1 MSFKFKL
8 PELGEGLSEGV
19 ISAWQVKEGD
29 EVKTDQTLVEIENDK
44 SVVDLPSPV
53 SGTVKSL
60 KFKEGDT
67 VEVGQVIIDI
77 DDGSPDE
84 PDASDEAPAADA
96 AAAAEPEA
104 PSAPAPAAPAPAA
117 PAAPASPAPT
127 AAAPAAEPAAAP
139 ADARPEG
146 APVLAMPSVRLYA
159 REHGVDLST
168 VVPTGAHGH
177 VLRADVDAVFGHRAE
192 PADAGSAPA
201 VAASAEPHPEA
212 AAAPTDEVSVTPTYD
227 GSGERRTPFSGIRK
241 ATANAVTKAHEIPP
255 VTFFAEV
262 EISALLAHR
271 KTYKQLAVERDIH
284 LTPLAYIVKALVA
297 VLKQFPDLNTR
308 LDLDAGEIVYRDRID
323 VGIATDTDRGLFVP
337 VVRDADRLSLF
348 EVAQRIAENT
358 EKAKAGKLGPN
369 DMGDGSITISN
380 LGSVGGGWFTPILNA
395 PETSILGVGRAKPG
409 PVVNDEGELEVG
421 QLLQLSFTTDH
432 RVIDGAKA
440 QQALNL
446 LTAVLHDPARLLVE
460 A

>member
-29 EVKTDQTLVEIENDK
+29 EVKADQTLVEIENDK

-84 PDASDEAPAADA
+84 PDEAPAPDA
-96 AAAAEPEA
+96 AAPADPAA
-104 PSAPAPAAPAPAA
+104 PSAPAPAAPT
-117 PAAPASPAPT
+117 PAAPASPAP
-127 AAAPAAEPAAAP
+127 AAAPT
-139 ADARPEG
+139 RPEG
-146 APVLAMPSVRLYA
+146 TPVLAMPSVRLYA
-159 REHGVDLST
+159 REHGVDLTS

-192 PADAGSAPA
+192 PADAASAPA
-201 VAASAEPHPEA
+201 VTSSAEPHPEA
-212 AAAPTDEVSVTPTYD
+212 AAAPAEEVGVTSAHD
-227 GSGERRTPFSGIRK
+227 GSGERREPFAGIRK
-241 ATANAVTKAHEIPP
+241 ATANAVTRAHEIPP

-271 KTYKQLAVERDIH
+271 KAYKGLAAERDIH

-297 VLKQFPDLNTR
+297 VLKQFPVLNTR
-308 LDLDAGEIVYRDRID
+308 LDLDAGEVVYRERID

-358 EKAKAGKLGPN
+358 EKAKAGKLGPS

-432 RVIDGAKA
+432 RVIDGAQA